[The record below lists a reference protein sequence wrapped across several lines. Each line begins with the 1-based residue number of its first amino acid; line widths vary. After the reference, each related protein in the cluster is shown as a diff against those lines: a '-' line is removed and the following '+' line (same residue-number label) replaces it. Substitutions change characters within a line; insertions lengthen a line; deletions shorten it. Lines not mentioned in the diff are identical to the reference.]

1 MSEITEKKRKSKLFR
16 MHWADW
22 VIYIFLAL
30 FAVIT
35 FYLLWYVII
44 GAFSNGQMYASGGVF
59 LIPKGFTFAN
69 FEVIFQDSEFWT
81 SFRNTVFRTAV
92 GIVAE
97 LLFTA
102 LVAYAMTSKH
112 LRCKRA
118 YYWIF
123 IFTMFFSGGIVPM
136 YLLLRIL
143 GLYDTFWVY
152 ILPSIFSVYNMIII
166 SNFYK
171 GIPESLYEAAELD
184 GAGELRIWALIYMP
198 LSKPVLATVALWI
211 AVDHWNSYM
220 GTMLYTQAGEWTIT
234 LQYYLKQ
241 LINEASGVG
250 AGSEYSDV
258 VTARTISYA
267 GIIVALIPIMSGMCF
282 DMTAGMMGF
291 NPVKTDAAKQ
301 FRSVWFLGDAW
312 GNVSIGKQGT
322 AIKVIS
328 GSMTLKTLRLP
339 YMSSVSELVID
350 GKKTEF
356 TFENGTLSFPAAK
369 VEKEIVIK

>member
-112 LRCKRA
+112 LRCKKA

-136 YLLLRIL
+136 YLLFRIL

-152 ILPSIFSVYNMIII
+152 ILPSIFSVYNMIIM

-241 LINEASGVG
+241 LINEASGVSS
-250 AGSEYSDV
+250 GSEYSDL
-258 VTARTISYA
+258 VTAKTISYA
-267 GIIVALIPIMSGMCF
+267 GIIVALIPIMCVYPFIQKHFTKGIM
-282 DMTAGMMGF
+282 
-291 NPVKTDAAKQ
+291 V
-301 FRSVWFLGDAW
+301 
-312 GNVSIGKQGT
+312 
-322 AIKVIS
+322 
-328 GSMTLKTLRLP
+328 GSLK
-339 YMSSVSELVID
+339 
-350 GKKTEF
+350 G
-356 TFENGTLSFPAAK
+356 
-369 VEKEIVIK
+369 

>member
-59 LIPKGFTFAN
+59 LISKGFTFAN

-112 LRCKRA
+112 LRCKKA

-136 YLLLRIL
+136 YLLFRIL

-241 LINEASGVG
+241 LINEASGVSS
-250 AGSEYSDV
+250 GSEYSDL
-258 VTARTISYA
+258 VTAKTISYA
-267 GIIVALIPIMSGMCF
+267 GIIVALIPIMCVYPFIQKHFTKGIM
-282 DMTAGMMGF
+282 
-291 NPVKTDAAKQ
+291 V
-301 FRSVWFLGDAW
+301 
-312 GNVSIGKQGT
+312 
-322 AIKVIS
+322 
-328 GSMTLKTLRLP
+328 GSLK
-339 YMSSVSELVID
+339 
-350 GKKTEF
+350 G
-356 TFENGTLSFPAAK
+356 
-369 VEKEIVIK
+369 

>member
-112 LRCKRA
+112 LRCKKA

-136 YLLLRIL
+136 YLLFRIL

-241 LINEASGVG
+241 LINEASGVSS
-250 AGSEYSDV
+250 GSEYSDLV
-258 VTARTISYA
+258 SAKTISYA
-267 GIIVALIPIMSGMCF
+267 GIIVALIPIMCVYPFIQKHFTKGIM
-282 DMTAGMMGF
+282 
-291 NPVKTDAAKQ
+291 V
-301 FRSVWFLGDAW
+301 
-312 GNVSIGKQGT
+312 
-322 AIKVIS
+322 
-328 GSMTLKTLRLP
+328 GSLK
-339 YMSSVSELVID
+339 
-350 GKKTEF
+350 G
-356 TFENGTLSFPAAK
+356 
-369 VEKEIVIK
+369 

>member
-102 LVAYAMTSKH
+102 LVAYAMTCKH
-112 LRCKRA
+112 LRCKKA

-136 YLLLRIL
+136 YLLFRIL

-241 LINEASGVG
+241 LINEASGVSS
-250 AGSEYSDV
+250 GSEYSDLV
-258 VTARTISYA
+258 SAKTISYA
-267 GIIVALIPIMSGMCF
+267 GIIVALIPIMCVYPFIQKHFTKGIM
-282 DMTAGMMGF
+282 
-291 NPVKTDAAKQ
+291 V
-301 FRSVWFLGDAW
+301 
-312 GNVSIGKQGT
+312 
-322 AIKVIS
+322 
-328 GSMTLKTLRLP
+328 GSLK
-339 YMSSVSELVID
+339 
-350 GKKTEF
+350 G
-356 TFENGTLSFPAAK
+356 
-369 VEKEIVIK
+369 

>member
-112 LRCKRA
+112 LRCKKA

-123 IFTMFFSGGIVPM
+123 IFTMFFSGGIVPT
-136 YLLLRIL
+136 YLLFRIL

-241 LINEASGVG
+241 LINEASGVSS
-250 AGSEYSDV
+250 GSEYSDL
-258 VTARTISYA
+258 VTAKTISYA
-267 GIIVALIPIMSGMCF
+267 GIIVALIPIMCVYPFIQKHFTKGIM
-282 DMTAGMMGF
+282 
-291 NPVKTDAAKQ
+291 V
-301 FRSVWFLGDAW
+301 
-312 GNVSIGKQGT
+312 
-322 AIKVIS
+322 
-328 GSMTLKTLRLP
+328 GSLK
-339 YMSSVSELVID
+339 
-350 GKKTEF
+350 G
-356 TFENGTLSFPAAK
+356 
-369 VEKEIVIK
+369 

>member
-1 MSEITEKKRKSKLFR
+1 MREITEKKRKSKLFR

-112 LRCKRA
+112 LRCKKA

-136 YLLLRIL
+136 YLLFRIL

-241 LINEASGVG
+241 LINEASGVSS
-250 AGSEYSDV
+250 GSEYSDL
-258 VTARTISYA
+258 VTAKTISYA
-267 GIIVALIPIMSGMCF
+267 GIIVALIPIMCVYPFIQKHFTKGIM
-282 DMTAGMMGF
+282 
-291 NPVKTDAAKQ
+291 V
-301 FRSVWFLGDAW
+301 
-312 GNVSIGKQGT
+312 
-322 AIKVIS
+322 
-328 GSMTLKTLRLP
+328 GSLK
-339 YMSSVSELVID
+339 
-350 GKKTEF
+350 G
-356 TFENGTLSFPAAK
+356 
-369 VEKEIVIK
+369 

>member
-69 FEVIFQDSEFWT
+69 FEVIFQDSEFWI

-112 LRCKRA
+112 LRCKKA

-136 YLLLRIL
+136 YLLFRIL

-241 LINEASGVG
+241 LINEASGVSS
-250 AGSEYSDV
+250 GSEYSDL
-258 VTARTISYA
+258 VTAKTISYA
-267 GIIVALIPIMSGMCF
+267 GIIVALIPIMCVYPFIQKHFTKGIM
-282 DMTAGMMGF
+282 
-291 NPVKTDAAKQ
+291 V
-301 FRSVWFLGDAW
+301 
-312 GNVSIGKQGT
+312 
-322 AIKVIS
+322 
-328 GSMTLKTLRLP
+328 GSLK
-339 YMSSVSELVID
+339 
-350 GKKTEF
+350 G
-356 TFENGTLSFPAAK
+356 
-369 VEKEIVIK
+369 

>member
-112 LRCKRA
+112 LRCKKA

-136 YLLLRIL
+136 YLLFRIL

-267 GIIVALIPIMSGMCF
+267 GIIVALIPIMCVYPFIQKHFTKGIM
-282 DMTAGMMGF
+282 
-291 NPVKTDAAKQ
+291 V
-301 FRSVWFLGDAW
+301 
-312 GNVSIGKQGT
+312 
-322 AIKVIS
+322 
-328 GSMTLKTLRLP
+328 GSLK
-339 YMSSVSELVID
+339 
-350 GKKTEF
+350 G
-356 TFENGTLSFPAAK
+356 
-369 VEKEIVIK
+369 

>member
-35 FYLLWYVII
+35 FYLLWCVII

-112 LRCKRA
+112 LRCKKA

-136 YLLLRIL
+136 YLLFRIL

-241 LINEASGVG
+241 LINEASGVSS
-250 AGSEYSDV
+250 GSEYSDL
-258 VTARTISYA
+258 VTAKTISYA
-267 GIIVALIPIMSGMCF
+267 GIIVALIPIMCVYPFIQKHFTKGIM
-282 DMTAGMMGF
+282 
-291 NPVKTDAAKQ
+291 V
-301 FRSVWFLGDAW
+301 
-312 GNVSIGKQGT
+312 
-322 AIKVIS
+322 
-328 GSMTLKTLRLP
+328 GSLK
-339 YMSSVSELVID
+339 
-350 GKKTEF
+350 G
-356 TFENGTLSFPAAK
+356 
-369 VEKEIVIK
+369 

>member
-112 LRCKRA
+112 LRCKKA

-136 YLLLRIL
+136 YLLLRII

-152 ILPSIFSVYNMIII
+152 IIPSIFSVYNMIII

-241 LINEASGVG
+241 LINEASGVSS
-250 AGSEYSDV
+250 GSEYSDL
-258 VTARTISYA
+258 VTAKTISYA
-267 GIIVALIPIMSGMCF
+267 GIIVALIPIMCVYPFIQKHFTKGIM
-282 DMTAGMMGF
+282 
-291 NPVKTDAAKQ
+291 V
-301 FRSVWFLGDAW
+301 
-312 GNVSIGKQGT
+312 
-322 AIKVIS
+322 
-328 GSMTLKTLRLP
+328 GSLK
-339 YMSSVSELVID
+339 
-350 GKKTEF
+350 G
-356 TFENGTLSFPAAK
+356 
-369 VEKEIVIK
+369 

>member
-1 MSEITEKKRKSKLFR
+1 LSEITEKKRKSKLFR

-112 LRCKRA
+112 LRCKKA

-136 YLLLRIL
+136 YLLFRIL

-241 LINEASGVG
+241 LINEASGVSS
-250 AGSEYSDV
+250 GSEYSDL
-258 VTARTISYA
+258 VTAKTISYA
-267 GIIVALIPIMSGMCF
+267 GIIVALIPIMCVYPFIQKHFTKGIM
-282 DMTAGMMGF
+282 
-291 NPVKTDAAKQ
+291 V
-301 FRSVWFLGDAW
+301 
-312 GNVSIGKQGT
+312 
-322 AIKVIS
+322 
-328 GSMTLKTLRLP
+328 GSLK
-339 YMSSVSELVID
+339 
-350 GKKTEF
+350 G
-356 TFENGTLSFPAAK
+356 
-369 VEKEIVIK
+369 

>member
-112 LRCKRA
+112 LRCKKA

-136 YLLLRIL
+136 YLLFRIL

-241 LINEASGVG
+241 LINEASGVSS
-250 AGSEYSDV
+250 GSEYSDL
-258 VTARTISYA
+258 VTAKTISYA
-267 GIIVALIPIMSGMCF
+267 GIIVALIPIMCVYRFIQKHFTKGIM
-282 DMTAGMMGF
+282 
-291 NPVKTDAAKQ
+291 V
-301 FRSVWFLGDAW
+301 
-312 GNVSIGKQGT
+312 
-322 AIKVIS
+322 
-328 GSMTLKTLRLP
+328 GSLK
-339 YMSSVSELVID
+339 
-350 GKKTEF
+350 G
-356 TFENGTLSFPAAK
+356 
-369 VEKEIVIK
+369 

>member
-112 LRCKRA
+112 LRCKKA

-136 YLLLRIL
+136 YLLFRIL

-166 SNFYK
+166 SNLYK

-241 LINEASGVG
+241 LINEASGVSS
-250 AGSEYSDV
+250 GSEYSDL
-258 VTARTISYA
+258 VTAKTISYA
-267 GIIVALIPIMSGMCF
+267 GIIVALIPIMCVYPFIQKHFTKGIM
-282 DMTAGMMGF
+282 
-291 NPVKTDAAKQ
+291 V
-301 FRSVWFLGDAW
+301 
-312 GNVSIGKQGT
+312 
-322 AIKVIS
+322 
-328 GSMTLKTLRLP
+328 GSLK
-339 YMSSVSELVID
+339 
-350 GKKTEF
+350 G
-356 TFENGTLSFPAAK
+356 
-369 VEKEIVIK
+369 